1 MRMTMDGALTSFFDE
16 LIQTLRGPMLE
27 KVLALRDTPTAKPDG
42 SFVTE
47 GDLLVDKLVAE
58 LVNKHLPG
66 ACLVSEEGGQPA
78 PGSAVDGWVVV
89 VDPIDGTENFTSG
102 LPEWGVSVSCYRG
115 GRHAGSLLGAPE
127 MGRWLRTGSTVQRH
141 RSRIRGLS
149 SSLSKEQILQVGT
162 GPEYR
167 MIGCCV
173 VNMMAV
179 IRGSYLSFEN
189 PKGANAWDILAGLNL
204 ALEHGLDVEVNGRR
218 YEGEYLPPDRKYTFK
233 VVDPANATHFAG
245 HASGK

>member
-1 MRMTMDGALTSFFDE
+1 MMDAVVTAFFDE
-16 LIQTLRGPMLE
+16 LRATLQGEALAE
-27 KVLALRDTPTAKPDG
+27 VLALRDTPTAKPDG
-42 SFVTE
+42 SFVTQ
-47 GDLLVDKLVAE
+47 GDLLVESIVME
-58 LVNKHLPG
+58 LATRHLPG
-66 ACLVSEEGGQPA
+66 VFVISEEGDPTRVEPVAGA
-78 PGSAVDGWVVV
+78 WVVV

-102 LPEWGVSVSCYRG
+102 LPEWGVSVACYRDG
-115 GRHAGSLLGAPE
+115 VHAGSLLGAPE
-127 MGRWLRTGSTVQRH
+127 LGRWLRTGDTVQRH
-141 RSRIRGLS
+141 RSRIRGFS

-204 ALEHGLDVEVNGRR
+204 ALEHGLQVEVNGRR
-218 YEGEYLPPDRKYTFK
+218 YAGEYLPPEGRYTFK
-233 VVDPANATHFAG
+233 VVDLANMAYFAQG
-245 HASGK
+245 G

>member
-1 MRMTMDGALTSFFDE
+1 MKGKRMEHNVNAFFDE
-16 LIQTLRGPMLE
+16 LIMTLRGPMLE
-27 KVLALRDTPTAKPDG
+27 KVLALRDTPRAKPDG

-47 GDLLVDKLVAE
+47 GDLLVDELVAN
-58 LVNKHLPG
+58 LVHEHLPG
-66 ACLVSEEGGQPA
+66 ATIISEETHHASGI
-78 PGSAVDGWVVV
+78 SDLHGWIVV

-102 LPEWGVSVSCYRG
+102 LPEWGVSVSCYHNG
-115 GRHAGSLLGAPE
+115 KHAGSLLGAPE
-127 MGRWLRTGSTVQRH
+127 LGQWLRTGDSVPRH

-204 ALEHGLDVEVNGRR
+204 AREHGLEVTVNDAPYR
-218 YEGEYLPPDRKYTFK
+218 GEYLPADGRYRFRIVHPG
-233 VVDPANATHFAG
+233 NAAHFP
-245 HASGK
+245 SPQQ

>member
-1 MRMTMDGALTSFFDE
+1 MNPTMMDPAVTAFFDE
-16 LIQTLRGPMLE
+16 LTTVLRGGTLAE
-27 KVLALRDTPTAKPDG
+27 VLALRDTPTAKPDG

-47 GDLLVDKLVAE
+47 GDLLVERLVME
-58 LVNKHLPG
+58 LAAKHLPG
-66 ACLVSEEGGQPA
+66 VVIVSEESDPVHVEPL
-78 PGSAVDGWVVV
+78 PGAWVVV

-102 LPEWGVSVSCYRG
+102 LPEWGVSVACYRG
-115 GRHAGSLLGAPE
+115 GVHAGSLLGAPE
-127 MGRWLRTGSTVQRH
+127 LGRWLRTGDVVQRH

-204 ALEHGLDVEVNGRR
+204 ALEHGLLVEVNGRP
-218 YEGEYLPPDRKYTFK
+218 YAGEYLSARERYTFK
-233 VVDPANATHFAG
+233 VVDPANTAHFTG
-245 HASGK
+245 G